1 MINAH
6 LIESTLLLGV
16 PSSSFS
22 ISHQDSKNGPW
33 TTIEPANVR
42 AARLSVCLN
51 NYGNCDILFGK
62 AFARE
67 LELSDSELLLSLA
80 KAAMQGNFTEFVWSL
95 GTATV
100 YSKSV
105 IQLSGHTATVRSG
118 VPLPYPWWWKRTY
131 RYEPF

>member
-1 MINAH
+1 MIKPD
-6 LIESTLLLGV
+6 LLESVLLRGV
-16 PSSSFS
+16 PSGSFS

-62 AFARE
+62 AFAME
-67 LELSDSELLLSLA
+67 LELSESDLLLSLG
-80 KAAMQGNFTEFVWSL
+80 KAAMQGHFMEFIWSV
-95 GTATV
+95 GSAKV

-105 IQLSGHTATVRSG
+105 IQLDDRPATVRSG
-118 VPLPYPWWWKRTY
+118 VPLPYPWWWKHTY